1 MPKQIIS
8 HPLQSTRCDV
18 FIFFYLLFL
27 ILSLGVEI
35 MMKNLP
41 FYQNQ
46 MGKWMVDLN
55 FVYNYFDASTNFVK
69 GWIGVRWVA
78 NNASHLE
85 WLVVVIRFGAF
96 FFFSFSFKVK
106 KRKVKKLTHIG
117 TMRSWIQD
125 HLGEHQGFGLIQLAP
140 HWYYICKEARM
151 KDYSEG
157 L

>member
-96 FFFSFSFKVK
+96 FFFFFLFFQS
-106 KRKVKKLTHIG
+106 
-117 TMRSWIQD
+117 
-125 HLGEHQGFGLIQLAP
+125 
-140 HWYYICKEARM
+140 
-151 KDYSEG
+151 
-157 L
+157 